1 MATTLPQLVI
11 REAEPPEA
19 DTSAYAC
26 ILRDEPLCS
35 LNDVRSGLPI
45 SGRPLQPHA
54 QQKHAHASSIVSASS
69 EAALIYRVQLKK
81 MGKIVLI
88 ASLRCFKVL
97 TALRYDMVKSSF
109 NTLIF
114 VSVHNCFRVDP
125 EREGPFG
132 VCHL

>member
-1 MATTLPQLVI
+1 MATALPQLVM

-54 QQKHAHASSIVSASS
+54 QHLETCPCLIHS
-69 EAALIYRVQLKK
+69 ERQ
-81 MGKIVLI
+81 
-88 ASLRCFKVL
+88 F
-97 TALRYDMVKSSF
+97 
-109 NTLIF
+109 
-114 VSVHNCFRVDP
+114 
-125 EREGPFG
+125 
-132 VCHL
+132 